1 MRDWGYGDEKA
12 PFGDNGFIEKTP
24 EALARWAELD
34 STTLSKVDE
43 GDLVDELEVRLRQY
57 ASLPAAAL
65 CENIEGVIARYKL
78 HLKEY

>member
-1 MRDWGYGDEKA
+1 MIRDWGYDEL
-12 PFGDNGFIEKTP
+12 NSP
-24 EALARWAELD
+24 EDVSDYSKRD
-34 STTLSKVDE
+34 SRALSKVDE